1 MKTGIQ
7 KSNPVLAF
15 WQRIVLDGR
24 VDALAI
30 KWREKVGIPSNGFD
44 TYDDYEIW
52 HKEII
57 QKNKEKQ
64 RISETQKFVD
74 EAVNLIPY
82 SGTLSE
88 THFRGLMIDFFY
100 LGDVDVQEFEKL
112 EFSGMK
118 VLFAKDGKFHFSVS
132 KKLEDGVYIKIN
144 PFLKI
149 SKIKEY
155 IEREKVL
162 IRSAQDLYFQ
172 AFKISK
178 PKKIKLPTHFNRDR
192 IILML
197 DGYSNKELKDKYG
210 VSKAYKHMTI
220 SGIMNNLGA
229 KEVTPEIVKS
239 IIQRRYLKK

>member
-1 MKTGIQ
+1 MKKGIQ

-24 VDALAI
+24 VDALAV
-30 KWREKVGIPSNGFD
+30 KWREKVGVPRNGFD
-44 TYDDYEIW
+44 THDEYEIW
-52 HKEII
+52 HKEILE
-57 QKNKEKQ
+57 KNKEKE

-74 EAVNLIPY
+74 EAVDLIPY
-82 SGTLSE
+82 SGTLSKID
-88 THFRGLMIDFFY
+88 FRCLMIDFFY
-100 LGDVDVQEFEKL
+100 LGGVDVEEFEKL
-112 EFSGMK
+112 EFSGMQ
-118 VLFAKDGKFHFSVS
+118 VLFAKDGKFHFSAS

-144 PFLKI
+144 PFLKV

-155 IEREKVL
+155 IEREKAL

-172 AFKISK
+172 ALKINK
-178 PKKIKLPTHFNRDR
+178 PKKIKIPTHFNRDR

-220 SGIMNNLGA
+220 SSVMNNLGA